1 MHQALNPRGSDFTK
15 EDGMT
20 HKHQQ
25 KPHDNKTAA
34 AMPDQEQLREEI
46 QQLAYTF
53 YCQCG
58 NEHGHDLEH
67 WVEAERHVL
76 ERYQGKTTTRG

>member
-1 MHQALNPRGSDFTK
+1 
-15 EDGMT
+15 MT

-25 KPHDNKTAA
+25 KPHDNKTASER
-34 AMPDQEQLREEI
+34 PDQTQLQEEI

-58 NEHGHDLEH
+58 YEDGHDLEH
-67 WVEAERHVL
+67 WVEAERRVL
-76 ERYQGKTTTRG
+76 ERHQRKGAKGG